1 MKFSF
6 SIRSE
11 FEIPSIARTGLRT
24 PDGHV
29 CVSLSSAH
37 DQCDQIGATFVGR
50 FLGSKLSYKNAQ
62 MLSKVLDYFVKCH
75 FFSKNCCSCILGN
88 FFLGGECS
96 TFFSTSGHT
105 EPLRPLCYWGG
116 LVHNEWELGSISQE
130 PPIMMIMM
138 TIMTAMEMAG
148 GETWKKYFN
157 TVETL
162 KELLLLALS
171 IHLQFNDSKG
181 ENSIHW
187 LKLVLV

>member
-1 MKFSF
+1 MEHFEFYSNIGLPTFTLDPSRENQSMKFSF

-75 FFSKNCCSCILGN
+75 FFSKICCSCILGN
-88 FFLGGECS
+88 FFLGGGECS

-105 EPLRPLCYWGG
+105 EPLRPLCY
-116 LVHNEWELGSISQE
+116 
-130 PPIMMIMM
+130 
-138 TIMTAMEMAG
+138 
-148 GETWKKYFN
+148 
-157 TVETL
+157 
-162 KELLLLALS
+162 
-171 IHLQFNDSKG
+171 
-181 ENSIHW
+181 
-187 LKLVLV
+187 

>member
-1 MKFSF
+1 MEHFEFYSNIGLPTFTLDPSRENQSMKFSF

-88 FFLGGECS
+88 FF
-96 TFFSTSGHT
+96 
-105 EPLRPLCYWGG
+105 WGG
-116 LVHNEWELGSISQE
+116 NVLLSFQHLV
-130 PPIMMIMM
+130 
-138 TIMTAMEMAG
+138 
-148 GETWKKYFN
+148 
-157 TVETL
+157 TL
-162 KELLLLALS
+162 SPLDHCAIEEGLS
-171 IHLQFNDSKG
+171 IMNG
-181 ENSIHW
+181 N
-187 LKLVLV
+187 